1 MSRAAGGRGEDRAL
15 SYLESRGLKLVARN
29 VTLRVGEIDLVM
41 RDRETLVFVEV
52 RLRRSGGPVSPVE
65 SVSATKR
72 RRLARAAGAFLARH
86 EGLAENP
93 SRFDIVAI
101 QAHGNN
107 NELTWIRDAFAPDGS
122 W

>member
-1 MSRAAGGRGEDRAL
+1 MSRAAGGRAEDRAL
-15 SYLESRGLKLVARN
+15 SFLEARGLELVARN

-52 RLRRSGGPVSPVE
+52 RLRRGGGMVSPEE
-65 SVSATKR
+65 SVSAAKR
-72 RRLARAAGAFLARH
+72 KRLARAAGAFLARH
-86 EGLAENP
+86 EALSESPA
-93 SRFDIVAI
+93 RFDVVAI
-101 QAHGNN
+101 EARGNN